1 MKFDTQ
7 VDSINTYNDSHQSV
21 HKQSKRKYA
30 QIICFIL
37 IVVMNLSAWI
47 DLQGVFVEL
56 PIMISFIPEGW
67 TIPSIVGLCLC
78 AANIM
83 PAIVTFLRWY
93 QGKRF
98 SEIPYIYIIIIIG
111 IVSCCVLAFTWQETT
126 YLFGRERSL
135 WLLGSVFTLCMLDST
150 SSLVFFDYM
159 KRFRIRYLTA
169 VFLGEGLTGVIPTL
183 LLLLQGSGGEA
194 ICIQS
199 NNDTTLE
206 PTFTQPRFSVTVY
219 MLLITSIIVA
229 SLIAFI
235 LLRWTNIVALADA
248 AEPTKL
254 NGSTLKT
261 ALDGGENSPMVPIVE
276 LFKPSKPMKHIPTST
291 FIFLLSLNTYNSFVL
306 YGILP
311 SLSTYSLLPYGQ
323 KVFYYFCVL
332 NPLSYSISLLVSVK
346 WSTLSVRM
354 TIIGT
359 IIGSIIAIFIII
371 IATQSPCPWWADTL
385 HGALIMLAVWF
396 VMTIIIAYLRIT
408 TGNLIKGEWLEE
420 KGMFY
425 FGITVQLG
433 LFMGAVPMYLLI
445 NVFNMFIDRKPC
457 QIYCVT

>member
-1 MKFDTQ
+1 M
-7 VDSINTYNDSHQSV
+7 
-21 HKQSKRKYA
+21 
-30 QIICFIL
+30 L
-37 IVVMNLSAWI
+37 IVIMNLSAWI
-47 DLQGVFVEL
+47 DLEGVFAEL
-56 PIMISFIPEGW
+56 TIMISFIPEGW
-67 TIPSIVGLCLC
+67 TIPSVVGLCLC

-111 IVSCCVLAFTWQETT
+111 IVSCCVLAFSWHKTT

-135 WLLGSVFTLCMLDST
+135 WLIGSVFLLCMLDST

-183 LLLLQGSGGEA
+183 LLLAQGSGGEA
-194 ICIQS
+194 ICLQS
-199 NNDTTLE
+199 SNGTTLE

-219 MLLITSIIVA
+219 MLLITSIIIA
-229 SLIAFI
+229 SLIAFL
-235 LLRWTNIVALADA
+235 LLRWTNIVSLADA
-248 AEPTKL
+248 AELTKL
-254 NGSTLKT
+254 NDNTLKT
-261 ALDGGENSPMVPIVE
+261 TIDNGENSPMVPAVE
-276 LFKPSKPMKHIPTST
+276 SFKPSKPVKHIATSS
-291 FIFLLSLNTYNSFVL
+291 FIMLLCINTYNSFVL

-311 SLSTYSLLPYGQ
+311 SLTTYSLLPYGQ
-323 KVFYYFCVL
+323 KVFYYFCLL
-332 NPLSYSISLLVSVK
+332 NPLSYSLALLISVK
-346 WSTLSVRM
+346 WSTLSVCM
-354 TIIGT
+354 TTIGT
-359 IIGSIIAIFIII
+359 IIGSIFAVFIII

-385 HGALIMLAVWF
+385 HGALIMLCIWF
-396 VMTIIIAYLRIT
+396 VMTVIIAYLRIT
-408 TGNLIKGEWLEE
+408 TGNFIKAEWSEE

-433 LFMGAVPMYLLI
+433 LFLGAVPMYLLV

-457 QIYCVT
+457 EVYCVT

>member
-1 MKFDTQ
+1 
-7 VDSINTYNDSHQSV
+7 
-21 HKQSKRKYA
+21 
-30 QIICFIL
+30 
-37 IVVMNLSAWI
+37 
-47 DLQGVFVEL
+47 
-56 PIMISFIPEGW
+56 
-67 TIPSIVGLCLC
+67 
-78 AANIM
+78 
-83 PAIVTFLRWY
+83 
-93 QGKRF
+93 
-98 SEIPYIYIIIIIG
+98 
-111 IVSCCVLAFTWQETT
+111 
-126 YLFGRERSL
+126 
-135 WLLGSVFTLCMLDST
+135 
-150 SSLVFFDYM
+150 
-159 KRFRIRYLTA
+159 
-169 VFLGEGLTGVIPTL
+169 
-183 LLLLQGSGGEA
+183 
-194 ICIQS
+194 
-199 NNDTTLE
+199 
-206 PTFTQPRFSVTVY
+206 
-219 MLLITSIIVA
+219 
-229 SLIAFI
+229 
-235 LLRWTNIVALADA
+235 
-248 AEPTKL
+248 
-254 NGSTLKT
+254 
-261 ALDGGENSPMVPIVE
+261 MVPIIE

-311 SLSTYSLLPYGQ
+311 SLTTYSLLPYGQ
-323 KVFYYFCVL
+323 KVFYYFCLL

-359 IIGSIIAIFIII
+359 IIGSIIAVFIII

-433 LFMGAVPMYLLI
+433 LFMGAVPVYLLI